1 MMFSYYRLCYIVI
14 IYIVVSHFLFYNTF
28 SLLLFFFCLF
38 HEMCLLY
45 TLVIEIHVC
54 RVEKYALS
62 LASEQIVMFRGMFV
76 LS

>member
-1 MMFSYYRLCYIVI
+1 
-14 IYIVVSHFLFYNTF
+14 
-28 SLLLFFFCLF
+28 
-38 HEMCLLY
+38 MCLVY

-54 RVEKYALS
+54 SVEKYALS

>member
-1 MMFSYYRLCYIVI
+1 
-14 IYIVVSHFLFYNTF
+14 
-28 SLLLFFFCLF
+28 
-38 HEMCLLY
+38 MCLVY